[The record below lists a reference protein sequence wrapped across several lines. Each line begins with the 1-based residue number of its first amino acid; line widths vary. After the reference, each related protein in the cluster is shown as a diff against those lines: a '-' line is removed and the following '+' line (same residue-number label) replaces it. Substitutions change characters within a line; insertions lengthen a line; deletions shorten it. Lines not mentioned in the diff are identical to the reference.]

1 MKDLKYTVLAYPTIC
16 WILQPCQWWPCLTS
30 KHSISLTMSFTLN
43 AYIYV
48 CVCVCVEE
56 GGGVAKKGSPCFA
69 TILTVAG
76 SARILVQWQKD
87 RSFFSS
93 RFPSSSFSTSSTS
106 FGRWQSE
113 IYFFLWLFF
122 LLLLQLRLIA
132 YNVRAPLRAF
142 VLDFFR
148 GTAKKAKERERVK
161 EEWQI
166 RKCENP
172 SWRQEKC
179 RCR

>member
-1 MKDLKYTVLAYPTIC
+1 MAMFKVQAFNFTHNVLHTECKYL
-16 WILQPCQWWPCLTS
+16 
-30 KHSISLTMSFTLN
+30 
-43 AYIYV
+43 YV
-48 CVCVCVEE
+48 CVCVLLRRGE
-56 GGGVAKKGSPCFA
+56 GLKKGSPCLLRDHINCRWQRRNIA
-69 TILTVAG
+69 
-76 SARILVQWQKD
+76 QWQQD
-87 RSFFSS
+87 RCFFSFRLS
-93 RFPSSSFSTSSTS
+93 SSSFTSY
-106 FGRWQSE
+106 GRWQSE

-132 YNVRAPLRAF
+132 YNVRVPRRAF
-142 VLDFFR
+142 CLDFFR

-172 SWRQEKC
+172 SWGQEKC